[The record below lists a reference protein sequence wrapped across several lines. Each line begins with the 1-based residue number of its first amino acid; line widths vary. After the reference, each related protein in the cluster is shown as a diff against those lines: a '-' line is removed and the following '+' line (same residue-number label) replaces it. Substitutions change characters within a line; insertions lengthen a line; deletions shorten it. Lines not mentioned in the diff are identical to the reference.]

1 MATTVFT
8 PDRIFADLPQRTF
21 DDYDSFE
28 RAFVA
33 GFNVHRF
40 DFPAG
45 YGWRDALNWGLRRDL
60 VRRQGRQVIVHLEGP
75 SEADRAR

>member
-8 PDRIFADLPQRTF
+8 PDRLFADLPQRTF
-21 DDYDSFE
+21 DDYDAFE

-33 GFNVHRF
+33 GFNAHRF

-45 YGWRDALNWGLRRDL
+45 YGWRDALSWGLRRDL
-60 VRRQGRQVIVHLEGP
+60 VRRQGRQVIVHLEEP
-75 SEADRAR
+75 SQADGAR